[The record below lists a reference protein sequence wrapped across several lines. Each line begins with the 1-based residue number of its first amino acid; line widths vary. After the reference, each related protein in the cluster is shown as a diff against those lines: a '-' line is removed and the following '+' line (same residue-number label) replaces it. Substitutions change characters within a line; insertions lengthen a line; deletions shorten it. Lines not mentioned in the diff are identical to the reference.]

1 MISADE
7 IRDIAAV
14 FELAGSARSEDELEQ
29 LTTEAPADTRAGM
42 FFALLKKLDGRDVPS
57 ECRDIGF
64 FRFFVVNGLLQAQ
77 RLRFDLRMYALRAIG
92 VGLHEFADY
101 FAHLENRSSDS
112 LYSAIARDEKRYFA
126 FCIAQL
132 IELGFEMDGLL
143 MTMKGDAYDQGDALE
158 LRRLREDGPDAFA
171 ESFLFDAREKTL
183 FGAVFRQDE
192 AGAIDAL
199 QRYFVDTYEVPFL
212 PAPEIAAD
220 A

>member
-14 FELAGSARSEDELEQ
+14 FEQVGSTRSEDEIED

-64 FRFFVVNGLLQAQ
+64 FRFFLVNGLLQAQ

-92 VGLHEFADY
+92 VGLSEFASY

-112 LYSAIARDEKRYFA
+112 LYDGLARDEKRYFA

-143 MTMKGDAYDQGDALE
+143 MTMKGDAYDQSDALE

-171 ESFLFDAREKTL
+171 DSFLFDDAEKKL
-183 FGAVFRQDE
+183 FDAVFDKGQAGAV
-192 AGAIDAL
+192 DAL
-199 QRYFVDTYEVPFL
+199 QRHFVNAYQVPFL
-212 PAPEIAAD
+212 PVPEVPTD

>member
-1 MISADE
+1 MIDADE

-14 FELAGSARSEDELEQ
+14 FEQVGSTRSEEELDA
-29 LTTEAPADTRAGM
+29 LTVEAPSDTRAGM

-64 FRFFVVNGLLQAQ
+64 FRFFLVNGLLQAQ

-92 VGLHEFADY
+92 VGLHEFASY
-101 FAHLENRSSDS
+101 FAYLENRSGET
-112 LYSAIARDEKRYFA
+112 LYSDLARDEKRYFA

-171 ESFLFDAREKTL
+171 DSFLFDAREKKL
-183 FGAVFRQDE
+183 FDAVFDQSQP
-192 AGAIDAL
+192 GAIDAL

-212 PAPEIAAD
+212 PAPEVAPD

>member
-14 FELAGSARSEDELEQ
+14 FEQAGATRSEDELEK
-29 LTTEAPADTRAGM
+29 LTTEAPPDTRAGM
-42 FFALLKKLDGRDVPS
+42 FFGLLKRLDGRDVPS

-64 FRFFVVNGLLQAQ
+64 FRFFLVNGLLQAQ

-92 VGLHEFADY
+92 VGLHEFATY
-101 FAHLENRSSDS
+101 FAHLENRSSDA
-112 LYSAIARDEKRYFA
+112 LYANLARDEKRFFA

-171 ESFLFDAREKTL
+171 DSFLFDAKEKEL
-183 FGAVFRQDE
+183 FGAVFDQRS
-192 AGAIDAL
+192 AGAIDTL
-199 QRYFVDTYEVPFL
+199 QRYFVDTYGVPFI
-212 PAPEIAAD
+212 PAPEVPTD